1 MQNKPSND
9 QHKNIYYRLRR
20 SDPHERLSARLR
32 HFSFGAAVFFVVAA
46 AGIVT
51 HSLYNIQIKQ
61 GATFRQYAAQQQL
74 LDSTIQAT
82 RGEIYDASGITLAS
96 TSVVWTIWAD
106 PSYSTALFT
115 SQTVEE
121 TGESIK
127 TVDETT
133 LADVSRQLTLR
144 LLSGDGESLD
154 SVDTSSAEYQTQYQT
169 VHDALAKNGSSYQ
182 VLATKVNNAVKL
194 SIEKYISEYNKN
206 HAKAKTLEDG
216 TAIKKGRISV
226 SSSKS
231 FQRDYPYGA
240 FAASVLGFCNGDGE
254 GFYGLENP
262 TMTPSRASMAAR
274 SPSAMPTATPSP
286 TPTPPLTPP
295 RTAPIW
301 CCRWTSMCRR
311 SWSATSTRP
320 STPTRSRTAAQPS
333 S

>member
-121 TGESIK
+121 TGEAVK

-133 LADVSRQLTLR
+133 LAEIPDV
-144 LLSGDGESLD
+144 GDIIAQNIVEFFRD
-154 SVDTSSAEYQTQYQT
+154 EEQIA
-169 VHDALAKNGSSYQ
+169 
-182 VLATKVNNAVKL
+182 
-194 SIEKYISEYNKN
+194 SIERMLAAGVTPAPVETAVDGVFSGKTVVVTGTLAGFTRQEAEAEIEKRGG
-206 HAKAKTLEDG
+206 KAAG
-216 TAIKKGRISV
+216 SV
-226 SSSKS
+226 SKKTALVVAGENAGSKLEKA
-231 FQRDYPYGA
+231 RTLGVPVIGEDE
-240 FAASVLGFCNGDGE
+240 FAAMLKE
-254 GFYGLENP
+254 E
-262 TMTPSRASMAAR
+262 
-274 SPSAMPTATPSP
+274 
-286 TPTPPLTPP
+286 
-295 RTAPIW
+295 
-301 CCRWTSMCRR
+301 
-311 SWSATSTRP
+311 
-320 STPTRSRTAAQPS
+320 
-333 S
+333 